1 MTIERLRMRSEGWA
15 LKCRCCGRL
24 FSTDGMTSLFETHK
38 DAAEVVEEFEG
49 DDDVE
54 IIPVEFEIKQR
65 VVEVS
70 N

>member
-1 MTIERLRMRSEGWA
+1 
-15 LKCRCCGRL
+15 
-24 FSTDGMTSLFETHK
+24 MTSLFETHK